1 MNLYA
6 FIILS
11 VLSLGFCEECRL
23 NSRTPEMETE
33 RKLKEKLTKCY
44 SEILKPPINK
54 DSNSVVVKIAY
65 LLQSFN
71 FDSEEEIL
79 TLYSWN
85 YFDWQ
90 DDRLTW
96 KPEDYKDIKW
106 IQVSSFDIWSPGLK
120 LINTADADDF
130 DFFYTKCRVNSTG
143 YIRCVIRTEHKVFCA
158 SDLTNWPYDTKSC
171 TLQFDQWRPQET
183 KVLFSLSHINFVM
196 EAYQNAGWMIA
207 RDKVFKNLNTGIQ
220 SAVKFHFV
228 RLAEGLEAIIVV
240 PAFVLS
246 VLTVTGLLLDY
257 RGMNRLGILCMTII
271 SHFLFSNVIADN
283 VPKHSANTPVILS
296 FISCSTIITVI
307 CFVLSFCFKYLGK
320 KKTQPPTWIIS
331 CNDFV
336 LDGYGNYG
344 VLTKWEVTEQY
355 PEMKQNVE
363 WVHFIS
369 ISNSV
374 CIFVVV
380 ITYIYLLSEYIP
392 KKPVFSFVFDIA

>member
-6 FIILS
+6 FITLS

-23 NSRTPEMETE
+23 NIRSPEMEPK
-33 RKLKEKLTKCY
+33 RKLKKKLNSY
-44 SEILKPPINK
+44 PEILKPPTNNG
-54 DSNSVVVKIAY
+54 SNILVVTMYYVVQY
-65 LLQSFN
+65 YN

-79 TLYSWN
+79 TLTTFN
-85 YFDWQ
+85 KFFWQ
-90 DDRLTW
+90 DGRFTW
-96 KPEDYKDIKW
+96 KPEDYERVKW
-106 IQVSSFDIWSPGLK
+106 FYVSRFDVWTPRLK
-120 LINTADADDF
+120 LVNTADADSEL
-130 DFFYTKCRVNSTG
+130 FFTKCGMSYTG
-143 YIRCVIRTEHKVFCA
+143 YIRCTKETEHKVFCV

-183 KVLFSLSHINFVM
+183 KLFFNLSQIHYRTNRS
-196 EAYQNAGWMIA
+196 YLNAGWMIT
-207 RDKVFKNLNTGIQ
+207 RKKVFRDLNTGIQ
-220 SAVKFHFV
+220 LTVKFHFE
-228 RLAEGLEAIIVV
+228 RLAEGLEAIILV

-246 VLTVTGLLLDY
+246 VLTVIGLLLDY
-257 RGMNRLGILCMTII
+257 RDMNRLGILSMTII
-271 SHFLFSNVIADN
+271 SHFLFSNVIADH

-307 CFVLSFCFKYLGK
+307 CFVLSFFFKYLGK
-320 KKTQPPTWIIS
+320 KKTHPPMWIIS

-336 LDGYGNYG
+336 LDGYGKYG
-344 VLTKWEVTEQY
+344 VLTRWEVTEQD

-374 CIFVVV
+374 CIFVMV

-392 KKPVFSFVFDIA
+392 KKPVLSFVFDIA